1 MFKRFFF
8 FALVNIAV
16 VAVILVIAHFFG
28 LETRYLTPNGLNLT
42 ALAFMSLL
50 WGFVGSF
57 VSLFM
62 SKWLA
67 KKTMGVQ
74 LISQPKNS
82 QENKIVEI
90 VSRIASQAGLKTP
103 EIGIYDSPEVNAFA
117 TGWSRNNSLVAVS
130 SGLLSEMS
138 PAEIEGVL
146 AHEMAHIANGD
157 MVTMTLIQ
165 GVVNAFVIFFA
176 RIAAFAVQKAMGRDN
191 EAIGGFAYLGLSIL
205 FEIIFG
211 ILASTI
217 VFAFSRWREFGAD
230 AGGAKFVGK
239 RNMIAALQKLQKLTH
254 RIDPSQKSFAT
265 LKISDRP
272 GFAKFFSSHPPLE
285 KRIEVLE
292 SGF

>member
-28 LETRYLTPNGLNLT
+28 LETRYLTPNGLNLM

-57 VSLFM
+57 VSLFI

>member
-28 LETRYLTPNGLNLT
+28 LETRYLTPNGLNLM